1 MRVTNNMMSQ
11 NLLRNLET
19 SQEKMLQLQN
29 QASSSL
35 KINKPSDDPAGAQ
48 KVLRLKSNIS
58 SIEQW
63 KSNADEALSYMNT
76 VDSTLGDMTSMLQRV
91 KDLAVQG
98 SSETQ
103 TVSDRTA
110 IASEVDELAKQLKLV
125 ANTQIGSKYIFSGTA
140 TDKELIPASGDMSES
155 QANEELITL
164 EMGKNVSI
172 PISVNGLALFGD
184 SETGVFATLNKLKD
198 ALTSNNTEDIN
209 ATFDD
214 LDTNINNVINQR
226 TDLGARNNRVTA
238 MQNQLDSTSFNLQK
252 TLSNIQSADLAQ
264 TITEYTN
271 QQTTYK
277 AALSVGSQIIQLSL
291 VDYLN

>member
-63 KSNADEALSYMNT
+63 KSNASEALSYMDT

-98 SSETQ
+98 GWT
-103 TVSDRTA
+103 
-110 IASEVDELAKQLKLV
+110 
-125 ANTQIGSKYIFSGTA
+125 
-140 TDKELIPASGDMSES
+140 
-155 QANEELITL
+155 
-164 EMGKNVSI
+164 
-172 PISVNGLALFGD
+172 IS
-184 SETGVFATLNKLKD
+184 
-198 ALTSNNTEDIN
+198 
-209 ATFDD
+209 
-214 LDTNINNVINQR
+214 
-226 TDLGARNNRVTA
+226 
-238 MQNQLDSTSFNLQK
+238 
-252 TLSNIQSADLAQ
+252 
-264 TITEYTN
+264 
-271 QQTTYK
+271 
-277 AALSVGSQIIQLSL
+277 
-291 VDYLN
+291 